1 MLALC
6 ALLCVAAASAAAGG
20 PRVALY
26 VGAGTAPTSAG
37 NYSDSIQLLVASGR
51 VASLTHLAGPDVA
64 ARLTPSAFDVVVF
77 PGGSGGAESA
87 AIGAAGAAAVRAFGA
102 AGKGYLGTCAGG
114 YLAGNNS
121 CCAVPMA
128 GYCGGATGCVKS
140 PSALGLVD
148 MGVAEP
154 WDRGHG
160 VVQMAF
166 TAGAVAMLQLDAQR
180 YGGGRNVSILY
191 YQGPI
196 QSREYTR
203 ASFAVDALFR
213 SEIAA
218 NHPQWTR
225 GQMVGTPSLI
235 HASFGKGRVLISAPH
250 PEETVPRLDDI
261 VAAYVLWAGGAI

>member
-1 MLALC
+1 MRF
-6 ALLCVAAASAAAGG
+6 ALLLATCASAAAVGL
-20 PRVALY
+20 RVALY
-26 VGAGTAPTSAG
+26 VGTGTAPTSAG
-37 NYSDSIQLLVASGR
+37 NYSASISLLVASGR

-64 ARLTPSAFDVVVF
+64 PQLSTSRFDVVVF
-77 PGGSGGAESA
+77 PGGSGSGESA
-87 AIGAAGAAAVRAFGA
+87 GIGAAGGAAVRAFVA
-102 AGKGYLGTCAGG
+102 AGGGYLGTCAGG
-114 YLAGNNS
+114 YLAGNSS

-128 GYCGGATGCVKS
+128 GYCGGATGCAKS

-160 VVQMAF
+160 VVEMTFSDA
-166 TAGAVAMLQLDAQR
+166 AVAMLQLDAEK

-191 YQGPI
+191 WQGPI
-196 QSREYTR
+196 QSRLYAGDFT
-203 ASFAVDALFR
+203 VDALFR

-225 GQMVGTPSLI
+225 GEMVGTPSLL
-235 HASFGKGRVLISAPH
+235 HTAYGKGRVLVSSPH

>member
-1 MLALC
+1 MRSVALLLLLC
-6 ALLCVAAASAAAGG
+6 ARASAAAGL
-20 PRVALY
+20 RVALY

-37 NYSDSIQLLVASGR
+37 NYSESISLLIPSGR

-64 ARLTPSAFDVVVF
+64 PQLTTSRFDLVVF
-77 PGGSGGAESA
+77 PGGSGSSISA
-87 AIGAAGAAAVRAFGA
+87 GIGAAGGAAVRSFVA
-102 AGKGYLGTCAGG
+102 AGGGYLGTCAGG
-114 YLAGNNS
+114 YLAGNSS

-128 GYCGGATGCVKS
+128 GYCGGATGCAKS
-140 PSALGLVD
+140 QSALGLVD

-160 VVQMAF
+160 YVGMAYSD
-166 TAGAVAMLQLDAQR
+166 AAVAMLQLDAVK

-191 YQGPI
+191 WQGPI
-196 QSREYTR
+196 QSRLYAGAYT
-203 ASFAVDALFR
+203 VDALFR

-225 GQMVGTPSLI
+225 GEMAGTPSLL
-235 HASFGKGRVLISAPH
+235 HAAYGKGRVLVSSPH
-250 PEETVPRLDDI
+250 PEETVPRLDDV